1 MSKLLLRYRG
11 WVGFFILLMVAVGGW
26 MVLAF
31 QTESQTLHATHYQ
44 KQANQIQDRV
54 ALLLSEQKTAALGLA
69 LMLSE
74 NPAIKSVLQ
83 SPCCEQR
90 AGLSRIAQNLM
101 RRSPIK
107 DVWLHVINAQG
118 VSYERSWTDRRGDS
132 LLGVREDL
140 TALIANP
147 LREPL
152 TSISTGL
159 FTTSFK
165 TIIAIFDDA
174 RLLGF
179 VEVILPFQPLIDRF
193 DGGMTES
200 LVFSDKRLRDRLVL
214 GRSERFIDD
223 YYLVNTRDN
232 PQLLARVS
240 AKGLGYFFDGA
251 PYHVEAGYLWVPV
264 AIFNAQHQIEAHWL
278 VAMPLDALSMDAVD
292 ILLGRYVW
300 VSVVVLVM
308 LALLGWVFLSRQQV
322 LLQRHYYR
330 DVLDSASDIV
340 YVTDLKR
347 ITDANAHFFELFS
360 EFKTLAQFH
369 RHYRCM
375 CDTFEAEDGFLQAEI
390 NGVYWIEHILNHP
403 GEVHKA
409 KIIRQ
414 DKTYYF
420 AIKIQPLTEDF
431 FGQYTVVMQDI
442 SELEAIQR
450 KLTHLSQTDELTGI
464 GNRLFFNQRLHQEF
478 LRAQRYQ
485 IPLCILMFDVDFFKQ
500 INDTHGHDK
509 GDVVLHELAQLIN
522 NALREGDLF
531 SRYGGEEFIVMLL
544 DTDMAVANK
553 VAERLLHLVS
563 HHSFA
568 DLAAGEVTCSFGLTA
583 LHEDDSE
590 NALLKRLDNALYQA
604 KHQGRNRIVV
614 AQ

>member
-1 MSKLLLRYRG
+1 
-11 WVGFFILLMVAVGGW
+11 MVAVGGW

-31 QTESQTLHATHYQ
+31 QTESQTLHATYYQ
-44 KQANQIQDRV
+44 KQAAEIEERV
-54 ALLLSEQKTAALGLA
+54 GLLLSEQKSAALGLA

-74 NPAIKSVLQ
+74 NPAIKAALH
-83 SPCCEQR
+83 SPCCTQS
-90 AGLSRIAQNLM
+90 AGLSRIAHNLM
-101 RRSPIK
+101 RRSPIQE
-107 DVWLHVINAQG
+107 VWLHLINAQG

-132 LLGVREDL
+132 LVGVREDL

-147 LREPL
+147 LREPV
-152 TSISTGL
+152 TTISTGL

-165 TIIAIFDDA
+165 TIIAIFEAD

-193 DGGMTES
+193 DAGVTES
-200 LVFSDKRLRDRLVL
+200 LVFTDKRLRDKLVL
-214 GRSERFIDD
+214 ARSERFVGQ

-232 PQLLARVS
+232 PLLLAHLK
-240 AKGLGYFFDGA
+240 AKGPDYFFDGA
-251 PYHVEAGYLWVPV
+251 PYHVEAGYLWVPIT
-264 AIFNAQHQIEAHWL
+264 IFNESQQVEAHWL
-278 VAMPLDALSMDAVD
+278 VAMPLSRLSMDAVD
-292 ILLGRYVW
+292 ILLGRYVL
-300 VSVVVLVM
+300 VSAVVLVM

-340 YVTDLKR
+340 YVTDLKK

-360 EFKTLAQFH
+360 EFKTLDEFH

-375 CDTFEAEDGFLQAEI
+375 CDAFENEEGFLQAEI
-390 NGVYWIEHILNHP
+390 NGVYWIQHILNHP

-409 KIIRQ
+409 KIIRR

-450 KLTHLSQTDELTGI
+450 KLIHLSQTDELTGI
-464 GNRLFFNQRLHQEF
+464 GNRLFFNQRLHQAF
-478 LRAQRYQ
+478 LRAQQYR
-485 IPLCILMFDVDFFKQ
+485 IPLCILMFDVDLFKQ
-500 INDTHGHDK
+500 INDTHGHDQ
-509 GDVVLHELAQLIN
+509 GDVVLHELAQLVN
-522 NALREGDLF
+522 GALREGDLF
-531 SRYGGEEFIVMLL
+531 SRYGGEEFIVMLI
-544 DTDMAVANK
+544 DTELAVAKK
-553 VAERLLHLVS
+553 VAERLLYLVAHHGFAHL
-563 HHSFA
+563 A
-568 DLAAGEVTCSFGLTA
+568 PGEVTCSFGLTA
-583 LHEDDSE
+583 LREEDSE

-614 AQ
+614 AE